1 MVSRLCL
8 ALEYG
13 SVLYHLRSFKTA
25 TLPVAILIGKNL
37 AAAVVY
43 FAISFVFREGHS
55 SRVFS
60 VWYIVAGS
68 TST

>member
-13 SVLYHLRSFKTA
+13 VVLFHLRAFKTA
-25 TLPVAILIGKNL
+25 TLPVAILIGKNV

-43 FAISFVFREGHS
+43 FAISFIFREGHS
-55 SRVFS
+55 SRAFS
-60 VWYIVAGS
+60 VWYVVAGG
-68 TST
+68 